1 VHEPKFRIVGRSGSI
16 ASCSDVRLPSSVS
29 ALPSGAA
36 PPTMIVLGLLF
47 WYTSEAYVVG
57 YLAIESCMRAAVA
70 ARFELDFWTTRV
82 DERRFTQELLDMLRT
97 TWRKRKRPLRVTRTG
112 DSLDTEQV
120 EVHLL
125 DW

>member
-1 VHEPKFRIVGRSGSI
+1 
-16 ASCSDVRLPSSVS
+16 
-29 ALPSGAA
+29 
-36 PPTMIVLGLLF
+36 MIVLGLLF